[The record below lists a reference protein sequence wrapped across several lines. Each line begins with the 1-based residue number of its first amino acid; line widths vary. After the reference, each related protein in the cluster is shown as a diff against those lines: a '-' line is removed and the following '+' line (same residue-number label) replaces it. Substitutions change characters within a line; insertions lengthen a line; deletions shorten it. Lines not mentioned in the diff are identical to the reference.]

1 VMPWLLIIIYIKIK
15 HPVLVNGVLVKKVL
29 T

>member
-1 VMPWLLIIIYIKIK
+1 LMSWLLVIIYIKIK
-15 HPVLVNGVLVKKVL
+15 HPVLLNGVLVKKVL